1 MNRGSKCAW
10 LLFLLAAAFSFN
22 YAAHVHGAKR
32 TYKRQM
38 RNHTHVYGQRYAE
51 NGHKHSYLESN
62 VKRGASKIEESFLE
76 HNRNNRQESTTK
88 VLKTTISTRTCP
100 LSSKVAYKSQSNEDR
115 AMYELFYKSPPKC
128 GGTIVEIGALD
139 GLTYSN
145 SYFFEMALGWRS
157 LLVEANP
164 INFAKLQRNR
174 PDALTVHAAM
184 CSQKNVIFKGRNAVG
199 GIVSEMSENHAKK
212 WIKSS
217 DPVVEVP
224 CRHWHELFS
233 KFEILHIDI
242 FVIDVEGGELS
253 VLSVMDW
260 AVSVDYFIIENNER
274 SSEVV
279 DLLAN
284 KGYFPVSWNL
294 KKWCTPG
301 HDCTSN
307 TVFTKLDPL

>member
-1 MNRGSKCAW
+1 MWSPEKKCAW
-10 LLFLLAAAFSFN
+10 LLFLLAAGTSLN
-22 YAAHVHGAKR
+22 YAARVYGAAR
-32 TYKRQM
+32 TLKLNDGRM
-38 RNHTHVYGQRYAE
+38 RNVHGQRYSDS
-51 NGHKHSYLESN
+51 GHTESE
-62 VKRGASKIEESFLE
+62 VQRGTVKIEEWFLE
-76 HNRNNRQESTTK
+76 HNRTNRQESTTK
-88 VLKTTISTRTCP
+88 VLKTTRTCP
-100 LSSKVAYKSQSNEDR
+100 LSKKVAYKSQSNEDR

-128 GGTIVEIGALD
+128 SGTIVEIGALD

-145 SYFFEMALGWRS
+145 SYFFEMALGWKS

-174 PDALTVHAAM
+174 PDAFTVHAAM

-199 GIVSEMSENHAKK
+199 GIVSEMSENHVKN

-224 CRHWHELFS
+224 CRRWHELFS

-279 DLLAN
+279 DLLAE

-294 KKWCTPG
+294 KKWCAPG
-301 HDCTSN
+301 QDCTSN
-307 TVFTKLDPL
+307 TVFTKLHPL